1 MWLGRRLKE
10 ICARQTNQVAN
21 SLYGYGFG
29 KVQQRCRQVMGKGNK
44 FMETEAVEM
53 DEDEEQLRP
62 LSFLCTETRSSSQ
75 ATVVTDKKQG
85 F

>member
-1 MWLGRRLKE
+1 
-10 ICARQTNQVAN
+10 
-21 SLYGYGFG
+21 
-29 KVQQRCRQVMGKGNK
+29 
-44 FMETEAVEM
+44 METEAVEM

-62 LSFLCTETRSSSQ
+62 LSFLRTETRSSSQ

>member
-1 MWLGRRLKE
+1 
-10 ICARQTNQVAN
+10 
-21 SLYGYGFG
+21 
-29 KVQQRCRQVMGKGNK
+29 MGKGNK